1 MDKNRI
7 EMMRNRCETFKKW
20 IEDWMLPAT
29 GDFYILYKDHLETM
43 GNEICYKNPG
53 DSYGNATVII
63 HTANGN
69 TEEYTIISKRGTGYA
84 KVSPIVRCKT
94 NGETIIVDISEQS
107 DYDSTSSHT

>member
-29 GDFYILYKDHLETM
+29 GDFYMMYKDHLETM
-43 GNEICYKNPG
+43 GNEIYYKNPG

-63 HTANGN
+63 HTAYGY
-69 TEEYTIISKRGTGYA
+69 TEEYTRDRICKSQPNGQMQNKRG
-84 KVSPIVRCKT
+84 
-94 NGETIIVDISEQS
+94 
-107 DYDSTSSHT
+107 DYCCRYL